1 MIVLIKRKFIALLS
15 TTFLISGLLFQT
27 QINVVFAEGDESL
40 ENVQHVYYAT
50 GATKSQALTNDKL
63 SSEQWGLYNNGR
75 FKMEE
80 EQNKFPVY
88 ESTFQ
93 QPMNPGKWARPS
105 KPRQGKRKI
114 QAMLDLDKKASYLP
128 YNFNSKYTIK
138 TGSISAVAGMD
149 INISEAWDLYES
161 QRNVTV
167 AIIDTGIDFN
177 HEDLSDVMWVN
188 QDEIAGNN
196 TDDDGNGYV
205 DDIYG
210 WNFYNDNNN
219 IYVGE
224 EDDHGTHGAGTIT
237 ATKDNSVG
245 ITGIADEDS
254 VSIMSLKVLG
264 GEDGSGITESII
276 NAIKYAD
283 ANGASI
289 CNLSLGTTSYDQ
301 ALYNA
306 MANSNML
313 FFVAAGNGDS
323 EGGTNIDSVPMYP
336 AAFNLDNIISV
347 ANVSCDGNLSSSS
360 NYGENSVDIAAPGS
374 YILGLTTDN
383 GYAYMSGT
391 SMAAPMVT
399 AVAALVYTGNADLSL
414 ADVKNAILSS
424 ASHLDTLSGKVSSGG
439 MLNAGSALK
448 YCTK

>member
-1 MIVLIKRKFIALLS
+1 MIKRKFIALLS

-27 QINVVFAEGDESL
+27 QNNVVFAERDEGSD
-40 ENVQHVYYAT
+40 NIQHVYHAT
-50 GATKSQALTNDKL
+50 GATKSQTLTNDKL
-63 SSEQWGLYNNGR
+63 SSEQWALYNNGR
-75 FKMEE
+75 FKMEA
-80 EQNKFPVY
+80 EQNKYPVF
-88 ESTFQ
+88 ENSFQ
-93 QPMNPGKWARPS
+93 QRMNPGKWARPS
-105 KPRQGKRKI
+105 KPKNGQ
-114 QAMLDLDKKASYLP
+114 KKMP
-128 YNFNSKYTIK
+128 NNTIK
-138 TGSISAVAGMD
+138 TVSIPAEAGID
-149 INISEAWDLYES
+149 INISEAWKLYKS

-177 HEDLSDVMWVN
+177 HEDLSNVMWVN

-210 WNFYNDNNN
+210 WNFYNNNNN

-224 EDDHGTHGAGTIT
+224 EDDHGTHEAGTIT

-264 GEDGSGITESII
+264 GEDGSGTTESII

-301 ALYNA
+301 ALYDA

-313 FFVAAGNGDS
+313 FVVAAGNGDS
-323 EGGTNIDSVPMYP
+323 EGGTNIDFVPTYP
-336 AAFNLDNIISV
+336 AAFDLNNIISV

-360 NYGENSVDIAAPGS
+360 NYGKNSVDIAAPGS
-374 YILGLTTDN
+374 YILGLTADN

-414 ADVKNAILSS
+414 SDVKEAILTS
-424 ASHLDTLSGKVSSGG
+424 ATPLDTLTGKVSSGG
-439 MLNAGSALK
+439 LLNAGLALK
-448 YCTK
+448 YTIK

>member
-27 QINVVFAEGDESL
+27 QINVVVAEKDECSDD
-40 ENVQHVYYAT
+40 VQHVYYAA
-50 GATKSQALTNDKL
+50 GATKSQTLTNDKL
-63 SSEQWGLYNNGR
+63 NSEQWALYNNGR

-80 EQNKFPVY
+80 QQNKFPIY
-88 ESTFQ
+88 ESPFE
-93 QPMNPGKWARPS
+93 QPMKPGKWARPS
-105 KPRQGKRKI
+105 KPKQGQRK
-114 QAMLDLDKKASYLP
+114 MS
-128 YNFNSKYTIK
+128 NNTIK
-138 TGSISAVAGMD
+138 TGSVSAVAGID
-149 INISEAWDLYES
+149 INIAEAWDLYKS
-161 QRNVTV
+161 QRDVTV

-210 WNFYNDNNN
+210 WNFYNDDNN
-219 IYVGE
+219 IYVGK

-237 ATKDNSVG
+237 ATKGNSVG

-264 GEDGSGITESII
+264 GEDGSGTTESII

-283 ANGASI
+283 ANGAAI
-289 CNLSLGTTSYDQ
+289 CNLSLGTTYYDQ

-313 FFVAAGNGDS
+313 FVVAAGNGDS
-323 EGGTNIDSVPMYP
+323 EGGTNIDSVPTYP
-336 AAFNLDNIISV
+336 AAFDLSNIISV

-374 YILGLTTDN
+374 YILSLTAEN

-399 AVAALVYTGNADLSL
+399 AVAALVYTGNVDLSL
-414 ADVKNAILSS
+414 ADVKEAILTS
-424 ASHLDTLSGKVSSGG
+424 ATPLDTLTGKVNSGG
-439 MLNAGSALK
+439 MLNAGAALK
-448 YCTK
+448 YTITNRNKNEMI